1 MLHKARLTQESP
13 SFQLVAAGY
22 FNVLIPKRIEIS
34 HPVCSE
40 GQAGLKIVLM
50 NDRYRFNQFSWF
62 RQTRNHFDL
71 YDWLQTARSTEPLR
85 EVHFN
90 RVVVSVEGVEWKQ
103 RLQIL
108 CELEYEEKA
117 ADT

>member
-1 MLHKARLTQESP
+1 MLHKIRLTQESP
-13 SFQLVAAGY
+13 SFQLVTTGY
-22 FNVLIPKRIEIS
+22 FNVLIPKRIES
-34 HPVCSE
+34 NQTVY
-40 GQAGLKIVLM
+40 GNGLAGLKILLM

-62 RQTRNHFDL
+62 SQARNHFDL

-103 RLQIL
+103 GLQIL